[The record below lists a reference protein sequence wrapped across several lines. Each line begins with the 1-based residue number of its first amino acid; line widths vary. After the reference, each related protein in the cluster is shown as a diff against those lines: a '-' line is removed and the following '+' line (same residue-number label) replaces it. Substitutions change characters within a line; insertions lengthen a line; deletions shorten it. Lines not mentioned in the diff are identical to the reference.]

1 MCGKKLRK
9 IFKAGFLG
17 TALGVLLGTLYAKKP
32 GEETR
37 KELKEKFEKGKGKAF
52 DTAKK
57 VAHEAGEIKS
67 EIEEGIGEVK
77 KAFKEEEEK
86 E

>member
-1 MCGKKLRK
+1 MCGKKLKK
-9 IFKAGFLG
+9 ICKAGFLG
-17 TALGVLLGTLYAKKP
+17 TALGALLGTLYAKKP
-32 GEETR
+32 GGETR
-37 KELKEKFEKGKGKAF
+37 KELREKFEKGKDKTL

-67 EIEEGIGEVK
+67 DIEEGIGEIK
-77 KAFKEEEEK
+77 KAFKEEEK